1 MKHSEAFLK
10 KIGVKSD
17 IISKLSSEDEVNID
31 ELAKSWKDSFKDVVA
46 NDPDFIQPIKD
57 EIQGTILGKV
67 EHKLKKTFGL
77 SPEDI
82 KDKKFDEIIGV
93 AYEKTKSSLTSS
105 ADELQ
110 AKLVELSKENKRL
123 MEEVIPAKESEA
135 SNAIKNFKKQTS
147 IRSILGQKA
156 LVVNPDVVLPAL
168 EQHLNSS
175 YAIDLDDQDKFV
187 VKTKNGLNPLN
198 DDGTKVMSF
207 EEILDG
213 YLGPK
218 GLNVLKQSNGGQ
230 QPPAQQ
236 AGSKP
241 KFESTEGRPAWNLPG
256 LKAAQENAEKMKN
269 IRTFGQ

>member
-10 KIGVKSD
+10 KIGVKAD
-17 IISKLSSEDEVNID
+17 ILNQLSSEEDVNID
-31 ELAKSWKDSFKDVVA
+31 DLAKSWKTSFKDVVA

-77 SPEDI
+77 APEEI
-82 KDKKFDEIIGV
+82 KDKKFDEII
-93 AYEKTKSSLTSS
+93 ALSYEKATKSMSSTS
-105 ADELQ
+105 DELQ
-110 AKLVELSKENKRL
+110 AKMVELTKENKRL

-135 SNAIKNFKKQTS
+135 INAIKNFKKQTS
-147 IRSILGQKA
+147 IRTILGQKA

-175 YAIDLDDQDKFV
+175 FAIDLDDQDKFV

-198 DDGTKVMSF
+198 EDGTKVMSF
-207 EEILDG
+207 DEILDG

-230 QPPAQQ
+230 TPPAGQ
-236 AGSKP
+236 ASRP
-241 KFESTEGRPAWNLPG
+241 KFESQEGKPSWNLPG
-256 LKAAQENAEKMKN
+256 MKAAQENAEHMKN